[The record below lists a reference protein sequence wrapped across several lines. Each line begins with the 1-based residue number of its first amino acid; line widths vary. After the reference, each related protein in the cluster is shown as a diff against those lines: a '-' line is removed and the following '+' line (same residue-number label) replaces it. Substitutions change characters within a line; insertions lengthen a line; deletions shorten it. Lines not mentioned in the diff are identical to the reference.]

1 MAATL
6 RRVSRLHVPIACATI
21 QRFHG
26 RRVVKKSENDRAN
39 QLTPGNYYDY
49 MRASFEFLV
58 GYLLDRAI
66 DLINLSSLDRLSKEI
81 QRTD

>member
-1 MAATL
+1 MHRL
-6 RRVSRLHVPIACATI
+6 RWQQRYVAVSRLHVPIACATI

-26 RRVVKKSENDRAN
+26 RRVVKKLENDRAN

-58 GYLLDRAI
+58 AARILTRPSDRF
-66 DLINLSSLDRLSKEI
+66 N
-81 QRTD
+81 